1 MCPSTQIT
9 KVGDKMKKTAI
20 VLGALIASLSLSPAQ
35 AAEVK
40 SLVIIDSYFDERVTG
55 ATIVCIAKDSCAK
68 VAKPS
73 KSVSDNVNHGN
84 AMAEVAKRQN
94 PGVKL
99 TLLRSA
105 NTGGDVTGAD
115 LIRALRWVDANSSQ
129 VGAVSFSRSI
139 SNNAN
144 KGNCQLAPTGLAV
157 EGMSVPVA
165 DQEIQRLIASLKSK
179 GIPFFASTGNKSA
192 ITTTVTYPA
201 CLPITNSVTADKYAP
216 ALSNADTDYVGSL
229 PANVYSY
236 KGSIVWSTNGF
247 IPQTTSSA
255 TAAVAAKFLL
265 TTLDTKVVSV
275 VN

>member
-1 MCPSTQIT
+1 
-9 KVGDKMKKTAI
+9 MKKTAI

-40 SLVIIDSYFDERVTG
+40 SLVIIDSYFDSRVSG
-55 ATIVCIAKDSCAK
+55 ATIVCIAKDLCPK
-68 VAKPS
+68 TITPT

-84 AMAEVAKRQN
+84 AMAEVAKRQS
-94 PGVKL
+94 PGVRL

-105 NTGGDVTGAD
+105 NNGGDVTGAD
-115 LIRALRWVDANSSQ
+115 LIRALRWVDANSSL

-165 DQEIQRLIASLKSK
+165 DKEIQRLITSLKSK
-179 GIPFFASTGNKSA
+179 GIPFFASTGNKSS
-192 ITTTVTYPA
+192 ITTSVTYPA
-201 CLPITNSVTADKYAP
+201 CLPITDSVTANNYSQ

-229 PANVYSY
+229 PPSVYTY
-236 KGSIVWSTNGF
+236 NGTIVWSTNGF

-255 TAAVAAKFLL
+255 TAAVAAKYLAG
-265 TTLDTKVVSV
+265 TLDGKA
-275 VN
+275 VNVLN